1 MGSGAG
7 IDSVAVGRCT
17 LVLSRHGQTVWHREN
32 RYAGVSDIDL
42 TETGR
47 QQAELLAGWAVQA
60 RPQAIVCSPV
70 RRALETAGPSA
81 RGIGLAL
88 SVEQDLREVSFGV
101 AEGRT
106 MAEMHAD
113 DSQMVERFQSDP
125 VRHPFPGGE
134 SPATAAERGGAALL
148 RIAAAHPGQSVLV
161 VAHNTLLRLALCS
174 LLGIDVR
181 RYRVVFP
188 RLDNATL
195 TTLRVVPGTSDAS
208 LLSYNVPLTP
218 GPVPAPPARGAQPL
232 LDVID
237 PDHR

>member
-47 QQAELLAGWAVQA
+47 DQAATLADWARRA

-70 RRALETAGPSA
+70 RRAVETARPSA
-81 RGIGLAL
+81 DALGLL
-88 SVEQDLREVSFGV
+88 PDIEDDLREVSFGV

-113 DSQMVERFQSDP
+113 DSDMVARFRRDP
-125 VRHPFPGGE
+125 VSHPFPGADSITQAAQRG
-134 SPATAAERGGAALL
+134 ADALRRTAAS
-148 RIAAAHPGQSVLV
+148 HPGETVLV

-174 LLGIDVR
+174 LLGIEVR
-181 RYRVVFP
+181 RYRAVFP
-188 RLDNATL
+188 RLDNGTL
-195 TTLRVVPGTSDAS
+195 TTLRIAPGEPLAS
-208 LLSYNVPLTP
+208 LLSFNVPL
-218 GPVPAPPARGAQPL
+218 VPTL
-232 LDVID
+232 
-237 PDHR
+237 